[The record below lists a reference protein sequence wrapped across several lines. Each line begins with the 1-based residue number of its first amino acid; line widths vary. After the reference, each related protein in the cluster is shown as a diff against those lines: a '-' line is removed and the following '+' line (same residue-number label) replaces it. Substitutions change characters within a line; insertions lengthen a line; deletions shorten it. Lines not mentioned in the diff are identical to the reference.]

1 MSESVARRIEYAA
14 GVMREYRSRR
24 IGICPCSERRPVWM
38 SMKVSTMSDVT
49 SAFFHDPDVREMIMT
64 KKRTIWFE

>member
-1 MSESVARRIEYAA
+1 
-14 GVMREYRSRR
+14 MREYRSRR